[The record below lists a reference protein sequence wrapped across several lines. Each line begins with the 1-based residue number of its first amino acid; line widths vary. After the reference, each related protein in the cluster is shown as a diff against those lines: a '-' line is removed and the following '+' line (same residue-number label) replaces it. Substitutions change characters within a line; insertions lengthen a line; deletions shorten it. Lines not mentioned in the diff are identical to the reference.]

1 MPKGNFGEE
10 GKRER
15 DKMKTLPFLPGARGL
30 EKGSAAPIQLPSAG
44 IDKGRGFPKGNI
56 EGYEEL
62 HSV

>member
-1 MPKGNFGEE
+1 MERKG
-10 GKRER
+10 RER
-15 DKMKTLPFLPGARGL
+15 GTRPKTLPFLPSARGL

-62 HSV
+62 SLGNQFLN